1 MPGSAHRSVSFNLA
15 GWLWADLLLGMFAI
29 FLAANALAPSS
40 EAAKPAGI
48 DPTPIVMRIEVSG
61 FALLGSDAALSNA
74 EQQRIAAEI
83 RDQLAAQAPGRH
95 AAIVFAPRAAARSAA
110 RRRAETPRP
119 LEATGGR
126 ARGDARVDLPRART
140 RRRSRRQARRRR
152 ERRRARHHATPAAG
166 AREPRPQR
174 RDDRARGRR

>member
-61 FALLGSDAALSNA
+61 FALLGNDAALSNA

-95 AAIVFAPRAAARSAA
+95 AAIVFAYGAHESAA
-110 RRRAETPRP
+110 QGDRIAALSVELLKDGQFTGAVIKAYHELVPGDP
-119 LEATGGR
+119 GTTLALEIYL
-126 ARGDARVDLPRART
+126 D
-140 RRRSRRQARRRR
+140 Q
-152 ERRRARHHATPAAG
+152 
-166 AREPRPQR
+166 
-174 RDDRARGRR
+174 

>member
-61 FALLGSDAALSNA
+61 FALLSDDAALSST

-95 AAIVFAPRAAARSAA
+95 AAIVFAYGAHESAPQGDRIAALSVELLKDGQFAGTVTKAYHELVPGDPGTTLA
-110 RRRAETPRP
+110 
-119 LEATGGR
+119 LEIYL
-126 ARGDARVDLPRART
+126 D
-140 RRRSRRQARRRR
+140 Q
-152 ERRRARHHATPAAG
+152 
-166 AREPRPQR
+166 
-174 RDDRARGRR
+174 

>member
-40 EAAKPAGI
+40 EAAKPSGL

-61 FALLGSDAALSNA
+61 FALLSADAALSSA

-95 AAIVFAPRAAARSAA
+95 AAIVFAYGAHESAA
-110 RRRAETPRP
+110 Q
-119 LEATGGR
+119 
-126 ARGDARVDLPRART
+126 GDRIAALSVELLTDG
-140 RRRSRRQARRRR
+140 QF
-152 ERRRARHHATPAAG
+152 AG
-166 AREPRPQR
+166 AVTKAYHELVPGDPGTTLALEIYLDQ
-174 RDDRARGRR
+174 

>member
-95 AAIVFAPRAAARSAA
+95 AAIVFAYGAHESAAQGDRLAARRAALHASIRDGDAPGAARAAARV
-110 RRRAETPRP
+110 
-119 LEATGGR
+119 
-126 ARGDARVDLPRART
+126 RVP
-140 RRRSRRQARRRR
+140 
-152 ERRRARHHATPAAG
+152 G
-166 AREPRPQR
+166 ARLSMREIALAHDTRL
-174 RDDRARGRR
+174 AL

>member
-95 AAIVFAPRAAARSAA
+95 AAIVFAYGAHESAA
-110 RRRAETPRP
+110 QGDRIAALSVELLRDGQFTGTVTKAYHELVPGDPGTTLA
-119 LEATGGR
+119 LEIYL
-126 ARGDARVDLPRART
+126 D
-140 RRRSRRQARRRR
+140 
-152 ERRRARHHATPAAG
+152 E
-166 AREPRPQR
+166 
-174 RDDRARGRR
+174 